1 MTAVRVLSFELHPI
15 RIPFKAAFKH
25 ARHERTRTDAVIV
38 ELRSADG
45 LSGFGEALPRDYVTG
60 ETIESVLGSGGPS
73 IGARFVG
80 QRFTRREDV
89 ALFLGRELDLA
100 GRSLAAFA
108 GFEIALLDL
117 AGRSLGF
124 ALGEVLGGIEYPAPP
139 AGVVIGFEVATPALP
154 KYCAVLRLRG
164 KRHIKVK
171 VGLPDDRERLTIIA
185 EIVQAPLRLDAN
197 GAWASAEEAVRALR
211 SLEPIPIA
219 SIEQPLAPGDLAGA
233 RRVREETGL
242 PVMADEAVCTLA
254 DADRL
259 IEARAA
265 DLFNIRLGKCGGA
278 LGSLRLVERARAS
291 GLGCHLGTLVGETG
305 LLTRAAT
312 VFGRFVPGFACLDG
326 KNQNEHLLEEDIL
339 TNPRDA
345 AQAPALAAGL
355 GVQVSRDR
363 LRAALKAPA

>member
-60 ETIESVLGSGGPS
+60 ETIESVLGTGGPS

-124 ALGEVLGGIEYPAPP
+124 ALGEILGGIEYPAPP

-197 GAWASAEEAVRALR
+197 GAWASPRRPCAR
-211 SLEPIPIA
+211 SAPWSRSPSRPSSSRSRQAI
-219 SIEQPLAPGDLAGA
+219 SRAPGGSAKRPA
-233 RRVREETGL
+233 SRSWPTRPSVRSRTRTG
-242 PVMADEAVCTLA
+242 
-254 DADRL
+254 
-259 IEARAA
+259 
-265 DLFNIRLGKCGGA
+265 
-278 LGSLRLVERARAS
+278 
-291 GLGCHLGTLVGETG
+291 
-305 LLTRAAT
+305 
-312 VFGRFVPGFACLDG
+312 
-326 KNQNEHLLEEDIL
+326 
-339 TNPRDA
+339 
-345 AQAPALAAGL
+345 
-355 GVQVSRDR
+355 
-363 LRAALKAPA
+363 

>member
-1 MTAVRVLSFELHPI
+1 MTAVQVLGFELHPI

-38 ELRSADG
+38 ELRSSDG

-60 ETIESVLGSGGPS
+60 ETIESVLGRDGPA

-80 QRFTRREDV
+80 RRFTRREDV

-100 GRSLAAFA
+100 GRSLATFA

-124 ALGEVLGGIEYPAPP
+124 ALGEVLGGIEHPAPP

-154 KYCAVLRLRG
+154 RYCAVLRLRG
-164 KRHIKVK
+164 KRHVKVK

-185 EIVQAPLRLDAN
+185 EIVKAQLRLDAN

-211 SLEPIPIA
+211 SLKKIPIA
-219 SIEQPLAPGDLAGA
+219 SIEQPLAPGDLEGA
-233 RRVREETGL
+233 RRVREETGF
-242 PVMADEAVCTLA
+242 PVMADEAVCTLE

-265 DLFNIRLGKCGGA
+265 DIFNIRLGKCGGA

-326 KNQNEHLLEEDIL
+326 KDQNQHLLEEDIL
-339 TNPRDA
+339 TDPRDA

-363 LRAALKAPA
+363 LLALRVRS